1 MSLLNPTTNMKTL
14 LLTAIAA
21 IFALSLHP
29 LEAAGSKG
37 SSKGMQHKAKPTPVP
52 EKINASAAKITKV
65 GGDSITI
72 EYSKTSTSYK
82 MSNETQISVDGKR
95 AGSADLRA
103 GMHVEIGTSS
113 LHPNLLLSVQAT
125 TPPKN

>member
-1 MSLLNPTTNMKTL
+1 MTLLNPTTKMKTFL
-14 LLTAIAA
+14 LIAVAA

-29 LEAAGSKG
+29 LEAAGKGGSKG
-37 SSKGMQHKAKPTPVP
+37 TQHKAKPTPVP

-82 MSNETQISVDGKR
+82 MSSETQVSIDGKR

-103 GMHVEIGTSS
+103 GMHVEIGASS
-113 LHPNLLLSVQAT
+113 LHPSLLLSIQAT
-125 TPPKN
+125 TAKN